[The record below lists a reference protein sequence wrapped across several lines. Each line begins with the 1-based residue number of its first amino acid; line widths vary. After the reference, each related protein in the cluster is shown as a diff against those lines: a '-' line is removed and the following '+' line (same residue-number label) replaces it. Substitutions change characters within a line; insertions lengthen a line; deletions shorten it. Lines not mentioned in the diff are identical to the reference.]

1 MKIMAIVGSP
11 RPKGNTDLLIDQALE
26 EAASRGA
33 ETEKII
39 LSQYRVNPCLG
50 HQNCSSFEKCKQD
63 DDIPWILEKFRGAE
77 GIILGSP
84 VYYYGITAQMKAFI
98 DRNYFLARHGVRLS
112 ARCVGLVVV
121 AGGGGIDQTVRAL
134 RRYIKLAT
142 EMPDEKI
149 FIVTGYASQPGD
161 VEGNPSLLEEARKM
175 GTQMVEILGTS
186 KE

>member
-1 MKIMAIVGSP
+1 MKIVAIVGSP

-50 HQNCSSFEKCKQD
+50 HQNCSSFAECKQN
-63 DDIPWILEKFRGAE
+63 DDIPGILDKFRSAE

-98 DRNYFLARHGVRLS
+98 DRNYFLYRHDIPLS
-112 ARCVGLVVV
+112 ARCAGLVVV
-121 AGGGGIDQTVRAL
+121 AGGAGIDQTVRAL
-134 RRYIKLAT
+134 RRYVKLAT

-149 FIVTGYASQPGD
+149 CIVSGYASQPGD
-161 VEGNPSLLEEARKM
+161 VNGNPSLLEEARKM
-175 GTQMVEILGTS
+175 GAQMVEILGTN
-186 KE
+186 

>member
-39 LSQYRVNPCLG
+39 LSQYRVGPCLG
-50 HQNCSSFEKCKQD
+50 HQNCSSFQRCQQD
-63 DDIPWILEKFRGAE
+63 DDIPEILDRFRYAE
-77 GIILGSP
+77 GMILGSP

-98 DRNYFLARHGVRLS
+98 DRNYFLFRHGIPLS
-112 ARCVGLVVV
+112 ARCAGLVVV

-134 RRYIKLAT
+134 RRYVKLST
-142 EMPDEKI
+142 EIPDERI
-149 FIVTGYASQPGD
+149 LIVTGYASRPGD
-161 VEGNPSLLEEARKM
+161 VNSKPSLLEEARKM
-175 GTQMVEILGTS
+175 GAQMVEILLNS
-186 KE
+186 

>member
-1 MKIMAIVGSP
+1 MKITAIVGSP

-39 LSQYRVNPCLG
+39 LSQYRVGPCLG
-50 HQNCSSFEKCKQD
+50 HQNCDSFEKCKQD
-63 DDIPWILEKFRGAE
+63 DDIPEILDRFRTAE

-98 DRNYFLARHGVRLS
+98 DRNYFLFRHGIPLS
-112 ARCVGLVVV
+112 AQCAGLVVV

-134 RRYIKLAT
+134 RRYVKLST
-142 EMPDEKI
+142 EIPDEKI
-149 FIVTGYASQPGD
+149 LIVTGYASRPGD
-161 VEGNPSLLEEARKM
+161 VNGNTSLLEEARKM
-175 GTQMVEILGTS
+175 GAQMMEMLANS
-186 KE
+186 

>member
-11 RPKGNTDLLIDQALE
+11 RPKGNTDLLIDQALD
-26 EAASRGA
+26 EAAARGA

-50 HQNCSSFEKCKQD
+50 HQNCNSFEVCKQN
-63 DDIPWILEKFRGAE
+63 DDIPKILDKFRSAE

-98 DRNYFLARHGVRLS
+98 DRNYFLFRHDIPLAARY
-112 ARCVGLVVV
+112 AGLVVV

-134 RRYIKLAT
+134 RRYVKLAT

-149 FIVTGYASQPGD
+149 FIVSGYASQPGD
-161 VEGNPSLLEEARKM
+161 VKSNPSLLEEARKM
-175 GTQMVEILGTS
+175 GAQMVEMLETI
-186 KE
+186 

>member
-1 MKIMAIVGSP
+1 MKITAIVGSP

-26 EAASRGA
+26 GAASRGV

-63 DDIPWILEKFRGAE
+63 DDIPEILDKFRSAE

-98 DRNYFLARHGVRLS
+98 DRNYFLFRHNIPLN
-112 ARCVGLVVV
+112 AQCAGLIVV
-121 AGGGGIDQTVRAL
+121 AGGGGIDQTVRGL
-134 RRYIKLAT
+134 RRYVKLAT
-142 EMPDEKI
+142 EIPDEKI
-149 FIVTGYASQPGD
+149 LIVTGYASQPGD
-161 VEGNPSLLEEARKM
+161 VKSKPSLLEEARKM
-175 GTQMVEILGTS
+175 GTQMVETLGAD
-186 KE
+186 